1 MVSHPQSR
9 QWPPAAVVDRRN
21 CPGTIISSD
30 DQTHSVARQQIRRGL
45 AMKMF
50 LALVLVCAVTVGF
63 VPYARSLGSPASPP
77 GIAAK
82 NWIPFGE
89 TAGFVITGN
98 GFDPKRGLRSE
109 NPNVVTG
116 YFMIRRAD
124 KWVRIDSSPQPEVHP
139 AVF

>member
-1 MVSHPQSR
+1 MLPCSHI
-9 QWPPAAVVDRRN
+9 VVREQN
-21 CPGTIISSD
+21 QEG
-30 DQTHSVARQQIRRGL
+30 GL
-45 AMKMF
+45 TMKML
-50 LALVLVCAVTVGF
+50 LALVLVCAVTVGV

-77 GIAAK
+77 GVSAN

-98 GFDPKRGLRSE
+98 GYDPKKGLKSE

-116 YFMIRRAD
+116 YFMIRRANI
-124 KWVRIDSSPQPEVHP
+124 WVRIDSSPQPEVHP